1 MRFYLLDSV
10 RLLALQC
17 DVLSGAQKK
26 HKKFIKWCQE
36 HLLTGI
42 MWKLL
47 ESAHSQVYH
56 YTFLLLCL
64 ATVDNSINNHHRLSI
79 FLQVAQVAVPLMLHS
94 VTLPGGSDV
103 LWTIL
108 DEDFHRYTWIR
119 GRYIKY
125 RENVLNRK
133 LQCQYSIRFSSY
145 SDDWRVRFA
154 AVEKATVIFRFL
166 DDKPVKK
173 RYAYHSICSYQIH
186 NNKDITCFGRL
197 K

>member
-1 MRFYLLDSV
+1 M
-10 RLLALQC
+10 
-17 DVLSGAQKK
+17 
-26 HKKFIKWCQE
+26 
-36 HLLTGI
+36 
-42 MWKLL
+42 
-47 ESAHSQVYH
+47 
-56 YTFLLLCL
+56 
-64 ATVDNSINNHHRLSI
+64 
-79 FLQVAQVAVPLMLHS
+79 AQVAVPLMLHS

-103 LWTIL
+103 LWAIL

-133 LQCQYSIRFSSY
+133 FQCQYSIRFFSY

-173 RYAYHSICSYQIH
+173 RYAYNSICSYQIY
-186 NNKDITCFGRL
+186 NITKDITCLGRV

>member
-1 MRFYLLDSV
+1 MVEYPQFLFNNPGNEEEFEFIPDEYSVPLQLAYNLLVRNAEIVDADMRFYLLDSV

-56 YTFLLLCL
+56 YTFLLLYSTI

-108 DEDFHRYTWIR
+108 DEDFHRYT
-119 GRYIKY
+119 
-125 RENVLNRK
+125 
-133 LQCQYSIRFSSY
+133 
-145 SDDWRVRFA
+145 
-154 AVEKATVIFRFL
+154 
-166 DDKPVKK
+166 
-173 RYAYHSICSYQIH
+173 
-186 NNKDITCFGRL
+186 
-197 K
+197 